1 MLKVLLSLQIKPD
14 AASSGTD
21 KGEVSGL
28 KAAKSVALARIK
40 NARCHRNKLL
50 SLVLP
55 NYSELSCVQGDHNQF
70 LHT

>member
-14 AASSGTD
+14 AVGSGTD

-28 KAAKSVALARIK
+28 QAKSVALARIK